1 MDIAADIKRTFKE
14 GSVLTR
20 LIYVNLGV
28 FVVVKLIGVIFY
40 LAGQPF
46 SLVEWLA
53 IPSRMDELAMKP
65 WTPITYM
72 FLHESFLHI
81 LFNILGLYWFGKLFL
96 YHFEG
101 EKMLGVYLLG
111 GLAGAFLFVAVFN
124 ISPTFE
130 SVRGLML
137 GASAAVFAILVA
149 VAVYD
154 PNREIHLFFIGRF
167 PLKYIAGFYVLLSV
181 LSISSSNPGGNLAH
195 LGGAAWGWFYIYQLR
210 RGNDLGAGL
219 VKLIDKVAEMFKP
232 GKNMKVTFKQQPP
245 RDDYEYNRQKNIHQD
260 EINRILDKIAK
271 SGYES
276 LTKKEKE
283 ILFKQGKK

>member
-210 RGNDLGAGL
+210 RGKDLGAGL